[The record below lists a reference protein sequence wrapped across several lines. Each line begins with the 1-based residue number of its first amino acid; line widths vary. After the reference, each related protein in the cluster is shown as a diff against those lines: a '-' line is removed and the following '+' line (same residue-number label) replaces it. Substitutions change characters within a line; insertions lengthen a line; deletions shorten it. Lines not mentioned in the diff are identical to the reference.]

1 MATVTATVPVR
12 SDWEDGSVI
21 RLRIGGE
28 DVAGLAGSTPAGGN
42 VVNERWAWPPDGVGI
57 GFDLMDIDAHD
68 IDCETAADA
77 VLLSGYVASDPSANL
92 AVGIDVIDGNGDAST
107 VYEIFIPLA
116 DPPEGVG
123 RPSVAAGETS
133 GTAVLTFTPSA
144 DVV

>member
-1 MATVTATVPVR
+1 M
-12 SDWEDGSVI
+12 
-21 RLRIGGE
+21 
-28 DVAGLAGSTPAGGN
+28 
-42 VVNERWAWPPDGVGI
+42 VNERWAWPPDGVGI
-57 GFDLMDIDAHD
+57 GFDLMDIDADPYDTPPQPFQDGFDLMDIDAHD